1 MIVGTGISQLIEEPG
16 KSMKFDLEEMQSEE
30 ALWYL
35 SLTTVHDKVGPVESI
50 QTLQKAPLRTQQ
62 PVKGTPPSQN
72 QKPSERS
79 NRPQTSKIVAIEE
92 IDDSEEGSD
101 EDDDLLPYEKPDE
114 DMEDEDEDPTLIQ
127 RNKPSAPV

>member
-16 KSMKFDLEEMQSEE
+16 KAMKFDLDEMQSEE

-50 QTLQKAPLRTQQ
+50 KTLQKASSSTQQ
-62 PVKGTPPSQN
+62 PIKSTQPNRN
-72 QKPSERS
+72 QKPSARS

-92 IDDSEEGSD
+92 IDDSEEEPE

-114 DMEDEDEDPTLIQ
+114 DAEDEDEDPTLIQ

>member
-16 KSMKFDLEEMQSEE
+16 KAMKFDLDEMQSEE

-50 QTLQKAPLRTQQ
+50 KLLQKAPSGTQQ
-62 PVKGTPPSQN
+62 PIKSTHTSQN
-72 QKPSERS
+72 QKPSAQ

-92 IDDSEEGSD
+92 INDSEEESD
-101 EDDDLLPYEKPDE
+101 EDDGLLPYEKPDE
-114 DMEDEDEDPTLIQ
+114 DAEDEDEDPTLIQ